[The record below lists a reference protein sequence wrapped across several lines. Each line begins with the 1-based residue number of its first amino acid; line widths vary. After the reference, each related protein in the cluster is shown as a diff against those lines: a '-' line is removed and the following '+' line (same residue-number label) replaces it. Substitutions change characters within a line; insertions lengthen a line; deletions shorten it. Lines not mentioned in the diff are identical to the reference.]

1 MINQIKTYLNELGFN
16 SNEVSVYIALTQ
28 LGEAKAA
35 QIAKKANLPR
45 TTAISILDKLAKEN
59 YLTTNKYR
67 GVTYYWIES
76 PKTLAGILESKLD
89 VANHLNTLLTGLY
102 RSEAHFPFAQVY
114 DTKTGIKQFI
124 AKILAELPKNSTLYT
139 IDSPGAGN
147 YAKIYS
153 ENYRK
158 ILYQQKTKRGVITNT
173 LVPSGYFKKIPDFK
187 LTEQTINI
195 RELPKEIEFSA
206 SVWLTKNMLIN
217 FSGNPP
223 FIVAIKHEHI
233 VNSFKSIY
241 DFLWNISQTQK

>member
-1 MINQIKTYLNELGFN
+1 MPNQIKTYLKELGFN
-16 SNEVSVYIALTQ
+16 NNEVSVYIALTQ

-67 GVTYYWIES
+67 GVTFYWIES
-76 PKTLAGILESKLD
+76 PKTLAGILETKLD
-89 VANHLNTLLTGLY
+89 VANHLNILLTGLY

-124 AKILAELPKNSTLYT
+124 AKILADLPKNSTLYT

-153 ENYRK
+153 DNYRK
-158 ILYQQKTKRGVITNT
+158 ILYQQKIKRGVITNT
-173 LVPSGYFKKIPDFK
+173 LVPAGYYRKIPDFK
-187 LTEQTINI
+187 LKEQLINI
-195 RELPKEIEFSA
+195 REMPAEINFS
-206 SVWLTKNMLIN
+206 SSIWLLKNMLIH

-233 VNSFKSIY
+233 VNSFKSVY
-241 DFLWNISQTQK
+241 DYLWEISIPQR

>member
-1 MINQIKTYLNELGFN
+1 MINQIKTYLKELGFN

-45 TTAISILDKLAKEN
+45 TTTISILDKLAKDN

-76 PKTLAGILESKLD
+76 PKTLAGILETKLD

-124 AKILAELPKNSTLYT
+124 AKILAELSKNSFLYT
-139 IDSPGAGN
+139 IDSPGTGN

-153 ENYRK
+153 DNYRK
-158 ILYQQKTKRGVITNT
+158 ILYQQKKKRGVITNT
-173 LVPSGYFKKIPDFK
+173 LVPNGYFEKIPNFK
-187 LTEQTINI
+187 LTEQFINI
-195 RELPKEIEFSA
+195 REMPQGINFTA
-206 SVWLTKNMLIN
+206 SIWLMKNMLIH

-233 VNSFKSIY
+233 VNSFKSVY
-241 DFLWNISQTQK
+241 DYLWEISTDVN